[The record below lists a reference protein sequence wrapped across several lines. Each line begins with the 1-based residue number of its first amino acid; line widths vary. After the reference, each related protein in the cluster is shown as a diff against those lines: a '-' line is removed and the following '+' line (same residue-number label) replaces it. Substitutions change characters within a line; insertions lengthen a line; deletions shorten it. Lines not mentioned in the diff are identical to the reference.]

1 MRLVLVLVATL
12 IPMIG
17 QAAPKRDA
25 TAATVSVCFTPG
37 EDCEGQIV
45 RALDASRISIKVQA
59 YGFTSEPIIHALQR
73 AAARN
78 VDVLAILD
86 KVNDRKYSA
95 ATLLQAKGIPVWI
108 DSQPKIAHNK
118 IMIIDDV
125 LVIGGSFNY
134 TTSAQQRNAENVT
147 FTESRKLAEKFTENW
162 NRRLQASKPFG
173 D

>member
-1 MRLVLVLVATL
+1 MRLVLVMLAMLLPAVS
-12 IPMIG
+12 
-17 QAAPKRDA
+17 QAASAGGA
-25 TAATVSVCFTPG
+25 TTATVSVCFTPG

-45 RALDASRISIKVQA
+45 RAIDAARESIKVQA
-59 YGFTSEPIIHALQR
+59 YSFTSEPIIHALQR
-73 AAARN
+73 AAARQI
-78 VDVLAILD
+78 DVLAILD

-147 FTESRKLAEKFTENW
+147 FSKSRQLAQKFTENW